1 MAFGTRGGM
10 NRAFLTD
17 CDAKDAKDGVGGGT
31 YRPDTAINR
40 MDLYEL
46 WRLFVVQGL
55 TAWFIKPQ
63 AWPILCA
70 LMGRLNVALNPDR
83 TMKSLPQIEAVRRG
97 QPDMLS
103 ALAIERGFYAGRYEE
118 RLLYLR
124 CYRPGG
130 GLPLIRIHGQEH
142 VDAADEADKGII
154 LWAGNFAFNDL
165 IAKIAWSE
173 LGLDVSHYTRP
184 VHGFSK
190 TRFGLKV
197 LNPVRTFIEN
207 KYLYERVSAEE
218 NMVAAMRVLRRR
230 LDEGGAISITAGNR
244 GRQLAEA
251 PFLGGVLRL
260 ATGAPAL
267 ARASGATI
275 LPVYTLRADDGSFD
289 VTIGA
294 PLTSQQSNKD
304 AYAKEIVAQYAD
316 QLAPYVRD
324 FAEQWRGW
332 RYTAALDSAPLD
344 SGSAA

>member
-1 MAFGTRGGM
+1 MS
-10 NRAFLTD
+10 RAFLTD
-17 CDAKDAKDGVGGGT
+17 CDAKDGST
-31 YRPDTAINR
+31 FRPEVAISST
-40 MDLYEL
+40 DIYEL

-55 TAWFIKPQ
+55 AAWFVKPQ

-70 LMGRLNVALNPDR
+70 LMGRLNVALNSER
-83 TMKSLPQIEAVRRG
+83 TKNSLPQIEVVRSG
-97 QPDMLS
+97 QPEMLP

-124 CYRPGG
+124 WYRPAG

-154 LWAGNFAFNDL
+154 LWAGEFAFNDL

-173 LGLDVSHYTRP
+173 LGQDVSYYTRP
-184 VHGFSK
+184 VHGFSN

-197 LNPVRTFIEN
+197 LNPVRTFVED

-218 NMVAAMRVLRRR
+218 NTDAAMQVLRQR
-230 LDEGGAISITAGNR
+230 LGEGGAIAITAGSR

-260 ATGAPAL
+260 AIDAADL
-267 ARASGATI
+267 ARDSGAAI
-275 LPVYTLRADDGSFD
+275 LPVYTLRAEDGSFD

-294 PLTSQQSNKD
+294 PLTSQQGDRD
-304 AYAKEIVAQYAD
+304 AYADEIVAQYAD

-324 FAEQWRGW
+324 FADQWRGW
-332 RYTAALDSAPLD
+332 QQNGGRRSD
-344 SGSAA
+344 

>member
-1 MAFGTRGGM
+1 MT
-10 NRAFLTD
+10 RAFLTD
-17 CDAKDAKDGVGGGT
+17 CDAKDGST
-31 YRPDTAINR
+31 FRPDVAISGS
-40 MDLYEL
+40 DIYEL

-55 TAWFIKPQ
+55 TAWFVKPQ
-63 AWPILCA
+63 AWPIICA
-70 LMGRLNVALNPDR
+70 LMGRLNVALNSAR
-83 TMKSLPQIEAVRRG
+83 TRESLPQIEAVRHR
-97 QPDMLS
+97 QPDMLP

-118 RLLYLR
+118 RFLYLR
-124 CYRPGG
+124 WYRPGG

-142 VDAADEADKGII
+142 VDRAEEADKGII

-190 TRFGLKV
+190 TRFGVKV
-197 LNPVRTFIEN
+197 LNPVRTFVEN
-207 KYLYERVSAEE
+207 KYLYERVSAEQ
-218 NMVAAMRVLRRR
+218 NTVAAMRVLRQR

-244 GRQLAEA
+244 GRQLVEA

-267 ARASGATI
+267 ARRSGAAI
-275 LPVYTLRADDGSFD
+275 LPVYTLRAEDGSFD

-294 PLTSQQSNKD
+294 PLTSVESDRD
-304 AYAKEIVAQYAD
+304 AFANDIVAQYAD

-324 FAEQWRGW
+324 FADQWRGW
-332 RYTAALDSAPLD
+332 RYTTTSHSVPPDETSID
-344 SGSAA
+344 SGSTP